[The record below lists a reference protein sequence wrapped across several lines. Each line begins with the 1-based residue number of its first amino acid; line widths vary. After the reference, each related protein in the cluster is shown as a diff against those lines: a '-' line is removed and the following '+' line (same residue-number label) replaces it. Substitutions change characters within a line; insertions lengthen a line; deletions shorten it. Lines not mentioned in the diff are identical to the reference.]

1 LDWYTFKHAEIE
13 AKICSI
19 LVIVTGSTTKS
30 VAGTTS
36 VLLSMKRG
44 QLLRKELVQVDIL
57 VVAMAMMVAT
67 ILDSTKASC
76 GCTIMVSIVGTVT
89 VIICGSHGHVASIVG
104 TVTLIICGSHGH
116 GTRVSGVDD
125 SAHDVLC
132 RRRR

>member
-1 LDWYTFKHAEIE
+1 MDWYTFKHAEIE

-57 VVAMAMMVAT
+57 VVLAMMVAT

-104 TVTLIICGSHGH
+104 TVTLTICGSHGH

>member
-1 LDWYTFKHAEIE
+1 MDWYTFKHAEIE

-57 VVAMAMMVAT
+57 VVLAIMVAT
-67 ILDSTKASC
+67 ILDSTKAGC

-89 VIICGSHGHVASIVG
+89 VIICGSHGHVASIMG

-116 GTRVSGVDD
+116 GTRVSSVDN
-125 SAHDVLC
+125 SAHDRLC

>member
-1 LDWYTFKHAEIE
+1 MDWYTFKHAEIE

-57 VVAMAMMVAT
+57 VVLAMMVAT

-76 GCTIMVSIVGTVT
+76 GCTSMVSIVGTVT